1 MLEWSL
7 YAYREQNKPA
17 CGPCCPTYIRS
28 CDVIDLVVL
37 CLIGLSE
44 VKILSSSTPIT
55 AWAIFCQWGDEL
67 LAQKFLQ
74 IAQIF
79 SKKLKRK
86 VV

>member
-1 MLEWSL
+1 M
-7 YAYREQNKPA
+7 P
-17 CGPCCPTYIRS
+17 GYIRN

-37 CLIGLSE
+37 CLIGLPVSE
-44 VKILSSSTPIT
+44 VKILPSSSTIA

-79 SKKLKRK
+79 SKKSKRR